1 MLYCE
6 WLKFRKSPLFWALPA
21 VSLFGPLLFMVM
33 RLGEPMSW
41 EGYLSNEKLMYA
53 FMTVT
58 LWIALLAS
66 QIISK
71 EYTDFTA
78 SVLYT
83 YPRSRMSIIFTKLI
97 IAFLILLASTFIE
110 FIGMYITIWIF
121 KGEPLP
127 TELLNDQLARAGL
140 FLLGQLAVLPL
151 FALFSQISRSLLVPV
166 LVAVAA
172 TITNLS
178 LGLSGSKY
186 FWYSPFSVVAAPYV
200 SGIGNIETG
209 KIIMLIVIVFPVSL
223 AALLMHTFK
232 MEVK

>member
-21 VSLFGPLLFMVM
+21 LSLFGPLLFMVM

-41 EGYLSNEKLMYA
+41 EGYLSNEKLMYP
-53 FMTVT
+53 FMMVT
-58 LWIALLAS
+58 LWIALIAS

-83 YPRSRMSIIFTKLI
+83 YPRSRMSIIFTKLF
-97 IAFLILLASTFIE
+97 IAFLILWVSQFIE

-127 TELLNDQLARAGL
+127 TELLTDQLARAGL

-151 FALFSQISRSLLVPV
+151 FALLSQISRSLLVPV
-166 LVAVAA
+166 LVGVAA
-172 TITNLS
+172 TIANLS
-178 LGLSGSKY
+178 LGVGHSKY

-200 SGIGNIETG
+200 SGIGTIETG
-209 KIIMLIVIVFPVSL
+209 KILMLIAIVFPVSL
-223 AALLMHTFK
+223 AALLTHTFK